1 MDDELSRRRDPG
13 GDRPS
18 TMLGA
23 CRDSH
28 TITKPRTGGA
38 TTTKLPSPAVRIIH
52 VFSPEIIK
60 TDPANFRELVQ
71 KLTGKPT
78 PATSKSTRKSAK
90 KQQQSDITS
99 DGPSSSSSPAAV
111 EAETVA
117 AKAVK
122 EEEEE
127 EISWRID
134 SSSFEQDLGDI
145 DSFVAR
151 LLHMGSSDF
160 SESSLFPIETD
171 HHLF

>member
-1 MDDELSRRRDPG
+1 MEGS
-13 GDRPS
+13 
-18 TMLGA
+18 
-23 CRDSH
+23 
-28 TITKPRTGGA
+28 
-38 TTTKLPSPAVRIIH
+38 SPDVH
-52 VFSPEIIK
+52 
-60 TDPANFRELVQ
+60 PANFRELVQ

-78 PATSKSTRKSAK
+78 PATSRLTRKSAK

-99 DGPSSSSSPAAV
+99 DAPSSSSSSAAV
-111 EAETVA
+111 AAATVA

-122 EEEEE
+122 EEEE

-134 SSSFEQDLGDI
+134 SSSLEQDLGDL

-160 SESSLFPIETD
+160 PESSLFPIETD